1 MHYPANQMILI
12 ETQTESWLKETCHY
26 ALLGLLLNL
35 TLQILLKTK
44 ATPRNT
50 YIAQKLSAN

>member
-1 MHYPANQMILI
+1 MILI